1 MEIRQIEYVVGVVER
16 GGFRGAAEA
25 LHVTQPALS
34 EGIRRLEAELGLELF
49 HRVGRRALL
58 PSAGE
63 AFLEPAR
70 QVLRDLG
77 VLRTSVEAVGGLT
90 AGTLDVV
97 ALPTLAVDPLAT
109 LVGSFRHAH
118 PDVVVRVDQPED
130 AAAVATRVPSGRS
143 EIGLT
148 ELPVAESGLVSRHL
162 TEQELMVVLPPASPL
177 ARRRRLTTADL
188 ASVPLVT
195 SPPGTS
201 TRGLIDAA
209 FAAIDDAPLIAVE
222 TDQREAIVP
231 LVVAGAGASVLPR
244 PQAEAAALFRAST
257 VPLSPRL
264 VRSIGLIW
272 RDGPVS
278 PAARAFIEAGAP
290 VSPRPRPRPRPRAP
304 NRPRA
309 R

>member
-1 MEIRQIEYVVGVVER
+1 MEIRQIAYVVGVVEQ
-16 GGFRGAAEA
+16 GGFTRAAEA

-58 PSAGE
+58 SSAGE

-90 AGTLDVV
+90 AGTLDLV

-130 AAAVATRVPSGRS
+130 AAAVATRVRSGRS

-148 ELPVAESGLVSRHL
+148 ELPVAEPGLVSRQL
-162 TEQELMVVLPPASPL
+162 TEQELIVVLPPGSPL
-177 ARRRRLTTADL
+177 AGRRRLRTTDL

-244 PQAEAAALFRAST
+244 PQAEAAALFGATT

-264 VRSIGLIW
+264 VRSVGLIW

-278 PAARAFIEAGAP
+278 PAAHAFIEAGTTL
-290 VSPRPRPRPRPRAP
+290 SPRPRAP
-304 NRPRA
+304 DPPRA

>member
-1 MEIRQIEYVVGVVER
+1 MEIRQIEYVVGVVEQ
-16 GGFRGAAEA
+16 GGFTRAADA

-58 PSAGE
+58 SSAGE

-130 AAAVATRVPSGRS
+130 AAAVATRVRSGRS

-162 TEQELMVVLPPASPL
+162 TEQELIVVLPPDSPL

-244 PQAEAAALFRAST
+244 PQAEAAALFGATT

-264 VRSIGLIW
+264 VRTVGLIW

-278 PAARAFIEAGAP
+278 PSARAFIEAGAAF
-290 VSPRPRPRPRPRAP
+290 SPRSRPRAP
-304 NRPRA
+304 DRPRA
-309 R
+309 K

>member
-1 MEIRQIEYVVGVVER
+1 MEIRQIEYVVGVVEH
-16 GGFRGAAEA
+16 GGFTRAADA

-58 PSAGE
+58 SSAGE

-77 VLRTSVEAVGGLT
+77 VLHTSVAAVGGLT

-109 LVGSFRHAH
+109 LVGAFRHAH

-130 AAAVATRVPSGRS
+130 AAAVATRVRSGRS

-148 ELPVAESGLVSRHL
+148 ELPVAEPGLAGRLL
-162 TEQELMVVLPPASPL
+162 TEQELIVVLPPDSPL

-244 PQAEAAALFRAST
+244 PQAEAAALFGATT

-278 PAARAFIEAGAP
+278 PSARAFIEAGTAL
-290 VSPRPRPRPRPRAP
+290 SPRPRRTRPSRKPAVS
-304 NRPRA
+304 
-309 R
+309 

>member
-1 MEIRQIEYVVGVVER
+1 MEIRQIEYVVGVVEE
-16 GGFRGAAEA
+16 GGFTRAAEA

-58 PSAGE
+58 SSAGE

-77 VLRTSVEAVGGLT
+77 VLRTSVAAVGGLT
-90 AGTLDVV
+90 AGTLDLV

-109 LVGSFRHAH
+109 LVGAFRYAR

-130 AAAVATRVPSGRS
+130 AAAVATLVRSGRS

-148 ELPVAESGLVSRHL
+148 ELPVAEPGLVSRLL
-162 TEQELMVVLPPASPL
+162 TEQELIVVLPPGSPL

-231 LVVAGAGASVLPR
+231 LVVAGAGASVPPR
-244 PQAEAAALFRAST
+244 T
-257 VPLSPRL
+257 
-264 VRSIGLIW
+264 
-272 RDGPVS
+272 
-278 PAARAFIEAGAP
+278 
-290 VSPRPRPRPRPRAP
+290 
-304 NRPRA
+304 
-309 R
+309 

>member
-1 MEIRQIEYVVGVVER
+1 MEVRQIEYVVGVVEE
-16 GGFRGAAEA
+16 GGFTRAADA

-49 HRVGRRALL
+49 HRVGRRAVLS
-58 PSAGE
+58 SAGE

-77 VLRTSVEAVGGLT
+77 VLRTSVAAVGGLT
-90 AGTLDVV
+90 AGTLDLV

-109 LVGSFRHAH
+109 LVGAFRHAH
-118 PDVVVRVDQPED
+118 PEVVVRVDQPED
-130 AAAVATRVPSGRS
+130 AAAVATLVRSGRS
-143 EIGLT
+143 EVGLT
-148 ELPVAESGLVSRHL
+148 ELPVAEPGLASRLL
-162 TEQELMVVLPPASPL
+162 TEQELIVVLPPGSPL

-244 PQAEAAALFRAST
+244 PQAEAAALFGATT

-278 PAARAFIEAGAP
+278 PAARAFIEAGTP
-290 VSPRPRPRPRPRAP
+290 VSPRPRAP
-304 NRPRA
+304 DRPRA

>member
-1 MEIRQIEYVVGVVER
+1 
-16 GGFRGAAEA
+16 
-25 LHVTQPALS
+25 
-34 EGIRRLEAELGLELF
+34 
-49 HRVGRRALL
+49 
-58 PSAGE
+58 
-63 AFLEPAR
+63 
-70 QVLRDLG
+70 
-77 VLRTSVEAVGGLT
+77 
-90 AGTLDVV
+90 V

-109 LVGSFRHAH
+109 LVGAFRHAH

-130 AAAVATRVPSGRS
+130 AAAVATLVRSGRS

-148 ELPVAESGLVSRHL
+148 ELPVAEPGLVSRLL
-162 TEQELMVVLPPASPL
+162 TEQELIVVLPPGSPL
-177 ARRRRLTTADL
+177 ARRRWLTTADL

-195 SPPGTS
+195 SPSGTS

-209 FAAIDDAPLIAVE
+209 FAAIDDTPLIAVE

-244 PQAEAAALFRAST
+244 PQAEAAALFGATT

-264 VRSIGLIW
+264 VRSVGLIW
-272 RDGPVS
+272 RDGPMS

-290 VSPRPRPRPRPRAP
+290 VSPRPRAP
-304 NRPRA
+304 DRPRA

>member
-1 MEIRQIEYVVGVVER
+1 MEIRQIEYVVGVVEE
-16 GGFRGAAEA
+16 GGFTRAADA

-34 EGIRRLEAELGLELF
+34 EGIRRLEAELGLQLF

-58 PSAGE
+58 SSAGE

-77 VLRTSVEAVGGLT
+77 VLRTSVAAVGGLT
-90 AGTLDVV
+90 AGTLDLV

-109 LVGSFRHAH
+109 LVGAFRHAH

-130 AAAVATRVPSGRS
+130 AAAVATLVRSGRS

-148 ELPVAESGLVSRHL
+148 ELPVAEPGLVSRLL
-162 TEQELMVVLPPASPL
+162 TEQELIVVLPPGSPL

-244 PQAEAAALFRAST
+244 PQAEAAALFGATT

-264 VRSIGLIW
+264 VRSVGLIW
-272 RDGPVS
+272 RDGPLS
-278 PAARAFIEAGAP
+278 PAALAFLEAGAP
-290 VSPRPRPRPRPRAP
+290 VSPRPRDPD
-304 NRPRA
+304 RPRA

>member
-1 MEIRQIEYVVGVVER
+1 MV
-16 GGFRGAAEA
+16 
-25 LHVTQPALS
+25 HVTQPALS
-34 EGIRRLEAELGLELF
+34 EGIRRIEAELGLELF

-58 PSAGE
+58 SSAGE

-130 AAAVATRVPSGRS
+130 APAVATRVRSGRS

-162 TEQELMVVLPPASPL
+162 TEQELIVVLPPDSPL

-244 PQAEAAALFRAST
+244 PQAEAAALFGATT

-278 PAARAFIEAGAP
+278 PAASAFIEAETP
-290 VSPRPRPRPRPRAP
+290 VSPRPRAQD
-304 NRPRA
+304 RPRA

>member
-1 MEIRQIEYVVGVVER
+1 MEIRQIEYVVGVVEE
-16 GGFRGAAEA
+16 GGFTRAADA

-49 HRVGRRALL
+49 HRVGRRAVLS
-58 PSAGE
+58 SAGE

-77 VLRTSVEAVGGLT
+77 VLRTSVAAVGGLT
-90 AGTLDVV
+90 AGTLDLV

-109 LVGSFRHAH
+109 LVGAFRHAH

-130 AAAVATRVPSGRS
+130 AAAVATLVRSGRS

-148 ELPVAESGLVSRHL
+148 ELPVAEPGLVSRLL
-162 TEQELMVVLPPASPL
+162 TEQELIVVLPPDSPL
-177 ARRRRLTTADL
+177 ARRRRLTTTDL

-244 PQAEAAALFRAST
+244 PQAEAAALFGATT

-278 PAARAFIEAGAP
+278 PAASAFIEAGIP
-290 VSPRPRPRPRPRAP
+290 VSPRPRAQD
-304 NRPRA
+304 RPRA

>member
-1 MEIRQIEYVVGVVER
+1 MEIRQIEYVVGVVEQ
-16 GGFRGAAEA
+16 GGFTRAADA

-58 PSAGE
+58 SSAGE

-90 AGTLDVV
+90 AGSLDVV
-97 ALPTLAVDPLAT
+97 ALPPLAVHPLAP

-130 AAAVATRVPSGRS
+130 AAAVATRVRSGRS

-148 ELPVAESGLVSRHL
+148 ELPVAEPGLVSRHL
-162 TEQELMVVLPPASPL
+162 TEQELIVVLPPDSPL

-209 FAAIDDAPLIAVE
+209 FAAIDDAPLIVVE

-231 LVVAGAGASVLPR
+231 LVVAGPAASVLPR
-244 PQAEAAALFRAST
+244 PQAEAAALFGATT

-264 VRSIGLIW
+264 VRTVGLIW

-278 PAARAFIEAGAP
+278 PSARGFIEAGAAF
-290 VSPRPRPRPRPRAP
+290 SPRPRRTRPSRKPAVS
-304 NRPRA
+304 
-309 R
+309 

>member
-1 MEIRQIEYVVGVVER
+1 MDVRQIEYVVGVVEQ
-16 GGFRGAAEA
+16 GGFTRAAEA

-34 EGIRRLEAELGLELF
+34 EGVRRLEAELGLELF
-49 HRVGRRALL
+49 HRVGRRAVLS
-58 PSAGE
+58 SAGK

-77 VLRTSVEAVGGLT
+77 VLRTSVAAVGGLT

-118 PDVVVRVDQPED
+118 PEVVVRVDQPED
-130 AAAVATRVPSGRS
+130 AAAVATRVRSGRS

-148 ELPVAESGLVSRHL
+148 ELPVSGPGLVSRQL
-162 TEQELMVVLPPASPL
+162 VEQELIVVLPPASPL
-177 ARRRRLTTADL
+177 ARRRRLTTVDL

-209 FAAIDDAPLIAVE
+209 FATIGDAPVIAVE

-244 PQAEAAALFRAST
+244 PQAEAAALFGAT
-257 VPLSPRL
+257 
-264 VRSIGLIW
+264 VRS
-272 RDGPVS
+272 
-278 PAARAFIEAGAP
+278 
-290 VSPRPRPRPRPRAP
+290 RP
-304 NRPRA
+304 PRA
-309 R
+309 RSSAPISPRRRPRVPAPPRAR

>member
-1 MEIRQIEYVVGVVER
+1 MEIRQIEYVVGVVEQ
-16 GGFRGAAEA
+16 GGFTRAAEA

-49 HRVGRRALL
+49 RRVGRRALL
-58 PSAGE
+58 SSAGE

-130 AAAVATRVPSGRS
+130 AAAVATRVRSGRS

-148 ELPVAESGLVSRHL
+148 ELPVAEPGLVSRHL
-162 TEQELMVVLPPASPL
+162 TEQELIVVLPPDSPL

-201 TRGLIDAA
+201 TRGLIAAA
-209 FAAIDDAPLIAVE
+209 FGAIDRAHLARRARVAGRARVHRCRRA
-222 TDQREAIVP
+222 DQPSPTKNSAQPEAIRQ
-231 LVVAGAGASVLPR
+231 LITGR
-244 PQAEAAALFRAST
+244 PSAPIATTCQRMVRNARRTWSTNSSGCSHAAK
-257 VPLSPRL
+257 
-264 VRSIGLIW
+264 
-272 RDGPVS
+272 
-278 PAARAFIEAGAP
+278 
-290 VSPRPRPRPRPRAP
+290 
-304 NRPRA
+304 
-309 R
+309 

>member
-1 MEIRQIEYVVGVVER
+1 MEIRQIEYVVGVVEQ
-16 GGFRGAAEA
+16 GGFTRAADA

-58 PSAGE
+58 SSAGE

-77 VLRTSVEAVGGLT
+77 VLRTSVAAVGGLT

-109 LVGSFRHAH
+109 LVGAFRHAH

-130 AAAVATRVPSGRS
+130 AAAVATRVRSGRS

-148 ELPVAESGLVSRHL
+148 ELPVAEPGLVSRRL
-162 TEQELMVVLPPASPL
+162 SEQELIVVLPPDSAL
-177 ARRRRLTTADL
+177 AGRRRLTTADL

-195 SPPGTS
+195 SPTGTS

-209 FAAIDDAPLIAVE
+209 FAAIDDTPLIAVE

-244 PQAEAAALFRAST
+244 PQAEAAALFGAAT
-257 VPLSPRL
+257 IPLSPRL
-264 VRSIGLIW
+264 VRSVGLIW
-272 RDGPVS
+272 RDGPAS
-278 PAARAFIEAGAP
+278 PAARAFIEAGPP
-290 VSPRPRPRPRPRAP
+290 VSPRPRAP

>member
-1 MEIRQIEYVVGVVER
+1 MEIRQIEYVVGVVEQ
-16 GGFRGAAEA
+16 GGFTRAAEA

-58 PSAGE
+58 SSAGE

-90 AGTLDVV
+90 AGTLDLV

-130 AAAVATRVPSGRS
+130 AAAVATRVRSGRS

-148 ELPVAESGLVSRHL
+148 ELPVAEPGLVSRHL
-162 TEQELMVVLPPASPL
+162 TEQELIVVLPADSPL

-244 PQAEAAALFRAST
+244 PQAEAAALFGATT

-264 VRSIGLIW
+264 VRTVGLIW

-278 PAARAFIEAGAP
+278 PAASAFIEAGTP
-290 VSPRPRPRPRPRAP
+290 VSPRPRAQD
-304 NRPRA
+304 RPRA

>member
-109 LVGSFRHAH
+109 LVGSFRHPH

-130 AAAVATRVPSGRS
+130 AAAVATRVRSGRS
-143 EIGLT
+143 ELGLT
-148 ELPVAESGLVSRHL
+148 ELPVAEPALVSPHL
-162 TEQELMVVLPPASPL
+162 TEQELILVLPTHSPPPL
-177 ARRRRLTTADL
+177 RRR
-188 ASVPLVT
+188 
-195 SPPGTS
+195 
-201 TRGLIDAA
+201 
-209 FAAIDDAPLIAVE
+209 
-222 TDQREAIVP
+222 
-231 LVVAGAGASVLPR
+231 
-244 PQAEAAALFRAST
+244 
-257 VPLSPRL
+257 
-264 VRSIGLIW
+264 
-272 RDGPVS
+272 
-278 PAARAFIEAGAP
+278 
-290 VSPRPRPRPRPRAP
+290 
-304 NRPRA
+304 
-309 R
+309 

>member
-1 MEIRQIEYVVGVVER
+1 MEIRQIEYVVGVVEH
-16 GGFRGAAEA
+16 GGFTRAADA

-58 PSAGE
+58 SSAGE
-63 AFLEPAR
+63 AFLAPA
-70 QVLRDLG
+70 
-77 VLRTSVEAVGGLT
+77 
-90 AGTLDVV
+90 
-97 ALPTLAVDPLAT
+97 
-109 LVGSFRHAH
+109 
-118 PDVVVRVDQPED
+118 
-130 AAAVATRVPSGRS
+130 
-143 EIGLT
+143 
-148 ELPVAESGLVSRHL
+148 
-162 TEQELMVVLPPASPL
+162 EQELIVVLPPDSPL

-244 PQAEAAALFRAST
+244 PQAEAAALFGATT

-272 RDGPVS
+272 RDGPAS
-278 PAARAFIEAGAP
+278 PAARAFIEAGTAL
-290 VSPRPRPRPRPRAP
+290 SPRPRPRAP
-304 NRPRA
+304 ARPRT

>member
-1 MEIRQIEYVVGVVER
+1 MGSSPAGER
-16 GGFRGAAEA
+16 
-25 LHVTQPALS
+25 
-34 EGIRRLEAELGLELF
+34 RR
-49 HRVGRRALL
+49 RR
-58 PSAGE
+58 SAGSRPGS
-63 AFLEPAR
+63 AAASRSPPRLFRTNHPGGPPPRPAR
-70 QVLRDLG
+70 PPPRSRRPPSPGGDRAPG
-77 VLRTSVEAVGGLT
+77 HEAVGGLT

-130 AAAVATRVPSGRS
+130 AAAVATRVRSGRS

-148 ELPVAESGLVSRHL
+148 ELPVAEPGLVSRQL
-162 TEQELMVVLPPASPL
+162 TEQELIVVLPPDSPL
-177 ARRRRLTTADL
+177 PPPRRPPTADL

-209 FAAIDDAPLIAVE
+209 FAVIDDAPLIAVE

-231 LVVAGAGASVLPR
+231 LVVAGARASVLPR
-244 PQAEAAALFRAST
+244 PQTEAAALFGATT

-264 VRSIGLIW
+264 VRSVGLIW

-278 PAARAFIEAGAP
+278 PAARAFIEAGAAF
-290 VSPRPRPRPRPRAP
+290 SPRPRPGAP
-304 NRPRA
+304 DRPRA

>member
-1 MEIRQIEYVVGVVER
+1 MSRSRQY
-16 GGFRGAAEA
+16 AYD
-25 LHVTQPALS
+25 ALS
-34 EGIRRLEAELGLELF
+34 VDGIVAGRGEATAAMGGIPIRLNRGLAMF
-49 HRVGRRALL
+49 HRVGRRAVLS
-58 PSAGE
+58 SAGE

-77 VLRTSVEAVGGLT
+77 VLRTSVAAVGGLT
-90 AGTLDVV
+90 AGTLDLV

-109 LVGSFRHAH
+109 LVGAFRHAH

-130 AAAVATRVPSGRS
+130 AAAVATLVRSGRS

-148 ELPVAESGLVSRHL
+148 ELPVAEPGRAGRLLS
-162 TEQELMVVLPPASPL
+162 EQELIVVLPPDSPL

-244 PQAEAAALFRAST
+244 PQAEAAALFGATT

-278 PAARAFIEAGAP
+278 PAASAFIEAETP
-290 VSPRPRPRPRPRAP
+290 VSPRPRAQD
-304 NRPRA
+304 RPRA

>member
-1 MEIRQIEYVVGVVER
+1 MEIRQIEYVVGIVEQ
-16 GGFRGAAEA
+16 GGFTRAADA

-58 PSAGE
+58 SSAGE

-77 VLRTSVEAVGGLT
+77 VLRTSVAAVGGLT

-118 PDVVVRVDQPED
+118 PDVLVRVDQPED
-130 AAAVATRVPSGRS
+130 AAAVATRVRSGRS

-148 ELPVAESGLVSRHL
+148 ELPVAQPGLVSRQL
-162 TEQELMVVLPPASPL
+162 TEQELIVVLPPGSPL

-244 PQAEAAALFRAST
+244 PQAEAAALFGATT

-264 VRSIGLIW
+264 VRSVGLIW

-278 PAARAFIEAGAP
+278 PAARAFIDAGTE
-290 VSPRPRPRPRPRAP
+290 VSPRPRTRAAD
-304 NRPRA
+304 RPRA

>member
-1 MEIRQIEYVVGVVER
+1 MEIRQIEYVVGVVEE
-16 GGFRGAAEA
+16 GGFTRAADA

-49 HRVGRRALL
+49 HRVGRRAVLS
-58 PSAGE
+58 SAGE

-77 VLRTSVEAVGGLT
+77 VLRTSVAAVGGLT
-90 AGTLDVV
+90 AGTLDLV

-109 LVGSFRHAH
+109 LVGAFRHAH
-118 PDVVVRVDQPED
+118 PDVVVHVDQPED
-130 AAAVATRVPSGRS
+130 AAAVATLVRSGRS

-148 ELPVAESGLVSRHL
+148 ELPVAEPGLASRLL
-162 TEQELMVVLPPASPL
+162 TEQELIVVLPPDSPL

-244 PQAEAAALFRAST
+244 PQAEAAALFGATT

-278 PAARAFIEAGAP
+278 PAASAFIEAGIP
-290 VSPRPRPRPRPRAP
+290 VSPRPRTQD
-304 NRPRA
+304 RPRA

>member
-1 MEIRQIEYVVGVVER
+1 MEIRQIEYVVGVVEQ
-16 GGFRGAAEA
+16 GGFTRAAEA

-58 PSAGE
+58 SSAGE

-70 QVLRDLG
+70 QVLRDLR

-130 AAAVATRVPSGRS
+130 AAAVATRVRSGRS

-148 ELPVAESGLVSRHL
+148 ELPVAEPGLASRQL
-162 TEQELMVVLPPASPL
+162 TEQELIVVLPPGSPL

-209 FAAIDDAPLIAVE
+209 FAAIDDAPLIVVE

-244 PQAEAAALFRAST
+244 AQAEAAALFGATT

-272 RDGPVS
+272 RDGPLS
-278 PAARAFIEAGAP
+278 PAARAVLEAGTAL
-290 VSPRPRPRPRPRAP
+290 SPRPRPRPRPRAP

>member
-1 MEIRQIEYVVGVVER
+1 M
-16 GGFRGAAEA
+16 
-25 LHVTQPALS
+25 
-34 EGIRRLEAELGLELF
+34 
-49 HRVGRRALL
+49 
-58 PSAGE
+58 
-63 AFLEPAR
+63 
-70 QVLRDLG
+70 LRDLG
-77 VLRTSVEAVGGLT
+77 VLRTSVAAVGGLT

-109 LVGSFRHAH
+109 LVGAFRHAH

-130 AAAVATRVPSGRS
+130 AAAVATRVRSGRS

-148 ELPVAESGLVSRHL
+148 ELPVAEPGLVSRRL
-162 TEQELMVVLPPASPL
+162 SEQELIVVLPPDSPL
-177 ARRRRLTTADL
+177 AGRRRLTTRDL

-209 FAAIDDAPLIAVE
+209 FAAIDDTPLIAVE

-244 PQAEAAALFRAST
+244 PQAEAAALFGAAT
-257 VPLSPRL
+257 IPLSPRL
-264 VRSIGLIW
+264 VRSVGLIW

-278 PAARAFIEAGAP
+278 PAARAFIEAGSP
-290 VSPRPRPRPRPRAP
+290 VSPRPRAP
-304 NRPRA
+304 DRPRA

>member
-1 MEIRQIEYVVGVVER
+1 
-16 GGFRGAAEA
+16 
-25 LHVTQPALS
+25 
-34 EGIRRLEAELGLELF
+34 
-49 HRVGRRALL
+49 VGRRAILS
-58 PSAGE
+58 SAGE

-77 VLRTSVEAVGGLT
+77 VLRTSVAAVGGLT
-90 AGTLDVV
+90 AGSLDVV

-118 PDVVVRVDQPED
+118 PEVVVRVDQPED
-130 AAAVATRVPSGRS
+130 AAAVATRVRSGRS

-148 ELPVAESGLVSRHL
+148 ELPVSGPGLVSRQL
-162 TEQELMVVLPPASPL
+162 VEQELIVVLPPASPL
-177 ARRRRLTTADL
+177 ARRRRLTTVDL

-209 FAAIDDAPLIAVE
+209 FATIGDAPVIAVE

-244 PQAEAAALFRAST
+244 PQAEAAALFGAST

-264 VRSIGLIW
+264 LRSVGLIW

-278 PAARAFIEAGAP
+278 PAARAFIGTDLA
-290 VSPRPRPRPRPRAP
+290 
-304 NRPRA
+304 
-309 R
+309 

>member
-1 MEIRQIEYVVGVVER
+1 MEIRQIEYVVGVVEH
-16 GGFRGAAEA
+16 GGFTRAADA

-58 PSAGE
+58 SSAGE

-77 VLRTSVEAVGGLT
+77 VLHTSVAAVGGLT

-109 LVGSFRHAH
+109 LVGAFRHAH

-130 AAAVATRVPSGRS
+130 AAAVATRVRSGRS

-148 ELPVAESGLVSRHL
+148 ELPVADPGLVTRLL
-162 TEQELMVVLPPASPL
+162 TEQELIVVLPPDSPL

-244 PQAEAAALFRAST
+244 PQAEAAALFGAAT

-264 VRSIGLIW
+264 VRSVGLIW

-278 PAARAFIEAGAP
+278 PAASAFIEAGTP
-290 VSPRPRPRPRPRAP
+290 VSPRPRAQD
-304 NRPRA
+304 RPRA